1 MIPILICLVINLV
14 TGASLDWFLIVLGG
28 MAVAASLIVV
38 PLMIPEDK
46 LFWTFCAFV
55 LSVLL
60 LLAICNF
67 STHGN
72 WFFTAASAVLFGLS
86 VIFLPFMLRAKPVRR
101 MIGSFSRWLIVISVD
116 VILFA
121 NMINMISLYSKS
133 IFRTGFVLALC
144 VAGGWLLV
152 TAIKT
157 KRGEI
162 HE

>member
-1 MIPILICLVINLV
+1 MQ
-14 TGASLDWFLIVLGG
+14 
-28 MAVAASLIVV
+28 
-38 PLMIPEDK
+38 
-46 LFWTFCAFV
+46 
-55 LSVLL
+55 
-60 LLAICNF
+60 LAD
-67 STHGN
+67 SGQP
-72 WFFTAASAVLFGLS
+72 TAASAVLFGLS
-86 VIFLPFMLRAKPVRR
+86 VIALPFMLRAKPVRR
-101 MIGSFSRWLIVISVD
+101 MIGSFSRWLIVLSVD

-144 VAGGWLLV
+144 IAGGWLLV